1 MAGRG
6 LAWLDVA
13 AMDWQ
18 GRQGKA
24 SRGLVWRRWTG
35 KAGKQGANKTMNR
48 ETDNALLLH
57 GGSEDID
64 IPAPAI
70 HSILADAI
78 CSGELARENEALK
91 LQVESLEEHNQALAK
106 ERDFYRGE
114 CRKYEDRLN
123 GREFE

>member
-1 MAGRG
+1 M
-6 LAWLDVA
+6 
-13 AMDWQ
+13 
-18 GRQGKA
+18 
-24 SRGLVWRRWTG
+24 T
-35 KAGKQGANKTMNR
+35 R

-64 IPAPAI
+64 IPYPA
-70 HSILADAI
+70 LTALVADAMDTASEI
-78 CSGELARENEALK
+78 EPLRNQNEALK
-91 LQVESLEEHNQALAK
+91 LQVEALEEHNQALAK

>member
-1 MAGRG
+1 
-6 LAWLDVA
+6 
-13 AMDWQ
+13 
-18 GRQGKA
+18 
-24 SRGLVWRRWTG
+24 
-35 KAGKQGANKTMNR
+35 MNR

-70 HSILADAI
+70 HSILTDAI

-91 LQVESLEEHNQALAK
+91 LQVEALEEHNQALAK

>member
-1 MAGRG
+1 
-6 LAWLDVA
+6 
-13 AMDWQ
+13 
-18 GRQGKA
+18 
-24 SRGLVWRRWTG
+24 
-35 KAGKQGANKTMNR
+35 MNR

-70 HSILADAI
+70 HSILTDAI

-91 LQVESLEEHNQALAK
+91 LQVEALEEHNQALARRVVNLSN
-106 ERDFYRGE
+106 EVRELRDRM
-114 CRKYEDRLN
+114 D